1 MEEMQQDH
9 MTQMAILEKEKK
21 ALEDD
26 LERLSV
32 QKLTKVIGR

>member
-9 MTQMAILEKEKK
+9 ITSMAILEKEKK

-26 LERLSV
+26 LENV
-32 QKLTKVIGR
+32 QVFKNQ

>member
-9 MTQMAILEKEKK
+9 LTQVTILEKEKK

-26 LERLSV
+26 LDNV
-32 QKLTKVIGR
+32 